1 MHPPH
6 TAMTTPKRDPLDFL
20 DDEVAAL
27 RERHLYRA
35 LRVMSSAQGPV
46 ASVDDTRVI
55 SLSSNDYLGLTHHPR
70 LRDAASAAVRDFG
83 VGSGAVRTIAGTMS
97 MHEALEAEL
106 AEFKGTPAVLTF
118 QSGFTANTGVIPTIT
133 GETDLI
139 VSDSLN
145 HASIIDGM
153 RLSKAPRK
161 IYAHADVDAL
171 RAVLE
176 EAVEKGRDGT
186 GEPYRL
192 ILVVT
197 DGVFSMDGDIAPLPG
212 IVEAAEEAGA
222 AVFVDDAHASGV
234 LGRDGRGSVD
244 HFGLHG
250 RVAIQVGT
258 LSKAVGALGGYV
270 AGSTALREIL
280 TQRARPF
287 LFSTSHPPAVVAA
300 CREAIRVMQD
310 EPELLERLWTNTR
323 RFKAGLRRLGFDTGR
338 SETPITPVMMG
349 DPETAMRFSDRLMGE
364 GVFAQPVVYP
374 TVAMDQAR
382 IRTIVTAAHTDEHL
396 DTALHAFSTV
406 GRELGVISG

>member
-1 MHPPH
+1 
-6 TAMTTPKRDPLDFL
+6 MTTTPRKDPLAHL

-27 RERHLYRA
+27 KERHLYRA
-35 LRVMSSAQGPV
+35 LRVMSSAQGPIV
-46 ASVDDTRVI
+46 SVDEKRLI

-70 LRDAASAAVRDFG
+70 LRDAALAAVRDFG

-161 IYAHADVDAL
+161 VYPHADVEAL
-171 RAVLE
+171 KGVLA
-176 EAVEKGRDGT
+176 EAIENGRDGS
-186 GEPYRL
+186 GEPYRS

-212 IVEAAEEAGA
+212 IVEAAEAVGA

-270 AGSTALREIL
+270 AGSVALREIL

-300 CREAIRVMQD
+300 CREAIKVMQE

-323 RFKAGLRRLGFDTGR
+323 RFKSELGRLGFDTGR

-349 DPETAMRFSDRLMGE
+349 DPETAMRFSDQLMSE

-374 TVAMDQAR
+374 TVALDLAR
-382 IRTIVTAAHTDEHL
+382 IRTIVTAAHTDEQL
-396 DTALHAFSTV
+396 DRALEAFSTV